1 MEALISDE
9 YKALLS
15 KKHADKPWGG
25 AGKSWAPIVAPL
37 LNVFNEGFTILD
49 YGCGRGTFK
58 PAMEVLRPDAIIT
71 EYDPGVAG
79 KDILS
84 WAPVDYIVCTDVLE
98 HVEEQYVEKT
108 LQTLNFLAVH
118 GIFLNIDTALSK
130 SFLPDGRNTHI
141 TVKPAEWWLERLV
154 KHFPAMKW
162 TTLEHSKG
170 RIVVHGLRDWSPL
183 IEMEAEDE

>member
-9 YKALLS
+9 YKALLA

-25 AGKSWAPIVAPL
+25 AGKSWAPIIAPI
-37 LNVFNEGFTILD
+37 LNHFNEGFTILD

-58 PAMEVLRPDAIIT
+58 PAMEVLRPDSIIT

-84 WAPVDYIVCTDVLE
+84 WTPVDYIVCTDVME
-98 HVEEQYVEKT
+98 HVEQQFVPKT
-108 LQTLNFLAVH
+108 LSTLNFLAVH
-118 GIFLNIDTALSK
+118 GIFFNIDVALSK

-141 TVKPAEWWLERLV
+141 TIKPTTWWKEQLNGN
-154 KHFPAMKW
+154 FPGMKW
-162 TTLEHSKG
+162 TVLEETKS
-170 RIVVHGLRDWSPL
+170 RLVIHGMRDWRVYSD
-183 IEMEAEDE
+183 IGGDEE